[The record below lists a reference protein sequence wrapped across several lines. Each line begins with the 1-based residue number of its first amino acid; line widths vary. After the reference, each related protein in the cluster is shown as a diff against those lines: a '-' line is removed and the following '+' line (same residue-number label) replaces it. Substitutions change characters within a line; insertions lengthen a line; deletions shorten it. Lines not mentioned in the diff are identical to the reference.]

1 MRLLVVED
9 DVLLGEAL
17 ATGLRQLGHA
27 VDWFADGASA
37 DAALAGAAFD
47 AVVLDLGSA
56 AWRRHGVAARWRER
70 G

>member
-17 ATGLRQLGHA
+17 APGCGSSAHA

-37 DAALAGAAFD
+37 DAALGRGIRRGRAGPRPAAR
-47 AVVLDLGSA
+47 
-56 AWRRHGVAARWRER
+56 RRHGVAATLALSAA
-70 G
+70 